1 MMNHSGEMDGEY
13 RHGGS
18 FGNGDF
24 SRYSLLDLKKMD
36 VGMAKGFMLHEAMVV
51 VVRKDLRATSL
62 SFNLSHTDIARK
74 RLVVCSSVCLG
85 LKFAGS

>member
-51 VVRKDLRATSL
+51 VRKDLRPTSL